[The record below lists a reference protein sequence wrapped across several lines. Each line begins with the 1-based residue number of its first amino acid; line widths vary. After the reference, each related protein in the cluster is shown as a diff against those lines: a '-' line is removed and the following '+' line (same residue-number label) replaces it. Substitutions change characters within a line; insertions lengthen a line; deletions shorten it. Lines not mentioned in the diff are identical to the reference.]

1 MKKIT
6 KKSMKYV
13 AGIMKNNKASDMNH
27 IEYNYLCS
35 GYIFLKAMLTVFS
48 VLKYRSLMQ
57 QFQRHYWDV
66 LLLCNLDRHCI
77 DV

>member
-1 MKKIT
+1 
-6 KKSMKYV
+6 
-13 AGIMKNNKASDMNH
+13 MNH

-35 GYIFLKAMLTVFS
+35 GYIFLKAMLTIFI

-66 LLLCNLDRHCI
+66 LLLCNLDRHIALMYNWDDKSKILRSNI
-77 DV
+77 DN